1 MNGAWS
7 LRNRLIAL
15 ILLAA
20 LLVWALSGA
29 WLYRGV
35 LIESERMFDAALIE
49 TAHSVLAVVAHEVG
63 DDGNDGDDGVEVELE
78 AVDHAHRESL
88 FFHVRDARNR
98 VLFRSPGSPHARLGD
113 GKTTGLTQRRVE
125 AADFRV
131 YTLAFPARRL
141 LIDVAQP
148 LSERTRVSQSTALRL
163 LLPGLVLALVLA
175 VGVYAIV
182 RQVVAPIVRY
192 SEAID
197 QQAPGAAS
205 TLAGDALPQE
215 LRPVTAAIDGLLRR
229 VDAALL
235 HERTLTADAAHELRT
250 PLAAL
255 RAQAQ
260 VALRAQDERQRR
272 EALQALI
279 DGVDRAARV
288 VDSVLTLA
296 RLDARELDP
305 AASPSVNLDA
315 LTQAVTAEFASRIER
330 RGLTLSLRLQPLRA
344 RVDADAITVLLRNL
358 MDNALRH
365 AHGRIEVA
373 LTGAHGRA
381 IWQVRDDGAGMSED
395 QRQRAF
401 DRFYRAGG
409 DGAGLGLAMVQRIA
423 GLHGGEARLV
433 EGLAGRGVG
442 VEAVIAA

>member
-1 MNGAWS
+1 MSGVWS

-15 ILLAA
+15 IALAA

-63 DDGNDGDDGVEVELE
+63 DDGEDGVEVELE
-78 AVDHAHRESL
+78 AIDHAHRESL
-88 FFHVRDARNR
+88 YFHVRDARNR
-98 VLFRSPGSPHARLGD
+98 VLFRSPGSPHERLGD
-113 GKTTGLTQRRVE
+113 RNATGLTQRRVD
-125 AADFRV
+125 ATDFRV
-131 YTLAFPARRL
+131 YTLAFPARKLR
-141 LIDVAQP
+141 IDVAQP
-148 LSERTRVSQSTALRL
+148 LSERARVSRATAVRL

-175 VGVYAIV
+175 LGVYAIV
-182 RQVVAPIVRY
+182 RQVIAPIVRY

-197 QQAPGAAS
+197 QHAPGAAS
-205 TLAGDALPQE
+205 TLAGDTLPQE

-250 PLAAL
+250 PLAAM

-260 VALRAQDERQRR
+260 VALRAHDEQQRR
-272 EALQALI
+272 DALQALI

-296 RLDARELDP
+296 RLDARELDR
-305 AASPSVNLDA
+305 AASPSVDLVA
-315 LTQAVTAEFASRIER
+315 LTQAVTAEFGGRIER
-330 RGLTLSLRLQPLRA
+330 GGLSLTLRLQPVHA
-344 RVDADAITVLLRNL
+344 RVDADAIAVLLRNL
-358 MDNALRH
+358 LDNALRH
-365 AHGRIEVA
+365 ARARIDVGLAGE
-373 LTGAHGRA
+373 HGRA
-381 IWQVRDDGAGMSED
+381 IWQVRDDGPGMSDD
-395 QRQRAF
+395 QRRRAF

-423 GLHGGEARLV
+423 GLHGGEVKLID
-433 EGLAGRGVG
+433 GLDGHGLG
-442 VEAVIAA
+442 VEAVITD